1 MIGEE
6 TVQALKG
13 LLPILSLLVA
23 LLAVFVS
30 PLVSYIVVSK
40 QIKASGKTTE
50 IQIDT
55 AKHVANRHL
64 ISPLRQKW
72 IDRLRESLAEFFS
85 NAESFKMLGSTR
97 NSESDF
103 HRLVSVV
110 TYIELMLNANENDH
124 NELLDSLKAVVGLAN
139 GQIEQEQEKYWNII
153 HAGKAQAKQILKK
166 EWERVK
172 NEI

>member
-1 MIGEE
+1 
-6 TVQALKG
+6 
-13 LLPILSLLVA
+13 
-23 LLAVFVS
+23 
-30 PLVSYIVVSK
+30 
-40 QIKASGKTTE
+40 
-50 IQIDT
+50 
-55 AKHVANRHL
+55 
-64 ISPLRQKW
+64 
-72 IDRLRESLAEFFS
+72 
-85 NAESFKMLGSTR
+85 MLGSTR